1 MPRREFLYDMQYWE
15 VLRIIRGY
23 RRRERTS
30 HILTR
35 LQTFWMVKTSMAKT
49 EKIRE
54 PSDLWKLPW
63 DDEDVDEAP
72 ISKEEQADLSNL
84 IMALNSKETED

>member
-1 MPRREFLYDMQYWE
+1 
-15 VLRIIRGY
+15 
-23 RRRERTS
+23 
-30 HILTR
+30 
-35 LQTFWMVKTSMAKT
+35 MAKT